1 LKSGL
6 DWILFHTFIPSEIMK
21 KNNKQ
26 LQGLVHLLPQLS
38 KHQGWEEQLDM
49 HSLFGR
55 WSELLDRHTA
65 LHCKPLK
72 IINKVLWVEVENSA
86 WLQQLQFQTVPIL
99 EILNNALSIS
109 RIEGLR
115 FCVADQEEA
124 AKVETG
130 PVLCYVPPPAEDLA
144 AFERQVES
152 ISDEE
157 VREALI
163 RFWYLS
169 QACKKKDNIK

>member
-1 LKSGL
+1 
-6 DWILFHTFIPSEIMK
+6 MK
-21 KNNKQ
+21 KNKKQ

-38 KHQGWEEQLDM
+38 KHRGWEEQLDM

-55 WSELLDRHTA
+55 WAELLDRDTA

-72 IINKVLWVEVENSA
+72 IVKKVLWVEVENSA
-86 WLQQLQFQTVPIL
+86 WLQQLQFQTVPL
-99 EILNNALSIS
+99 LQILNNALSIS

-115 FCVADQEEA
+115 FCVAEHEKA
-124 AKVETG
+124 EKSETG
-130 PVLCYVPPPAEDLA
+130 PVLRYVPPPAEDLA

-152 ISDEE
+152 ISDLET
-157 VREALI
+157 REALI

-169 QACKKKDNIK
+169 QACKKEENTKNGRLMPKEKREKSKE